1 MKNELKSVFRWIAF
15 VPASL
20 LAARIVERIYFTFI
34 RSIFYAEW
42 LFSSVYLLI
51 APVLTALIFSV
62 CSTAIIPMKEKEK
75 AVLIPLYIV
84 FFAYFIYDAAQMYEY
99 FFGKLRYKIDM
110 ITAILSFIGSLMPLF
125 ISSVFLFTKKGR
137 VELKNIV

>member
-15 VPASL
+15 VPISI

-51 APVLTALIFSV
+51 APILTALIFSV
-62 CSTAIIPMKEKEK
+62 CSTAIIPIKEKEK
-75 AVLIPLYIV
+75 AVLIPIYIV
-84 FFAYFIYDAAQMYEY
+84 FFAYFVYDAVQIYEY
-99 FFGKLRYKIDM
+99 FFGKLRYKIDI
-110 ITAILSFIGSLMPLF
+110 ITATLSFTGSLIPLF
-125 ISSVFLFTKKGR
+125 LSAVFLFTKKGR

>member
-34 RSIFYAEW
+34 RSVFYAEW

-51 APVLTALIFSV
+51 APVGTALIFSV

-84 FFAYFIYDAAQMYEY
+84 FFAYFIYDAAQIYEY
-99 FFGKLRYKIDM
+99 FFGKLRYKIDV
-110 ITAILSFIGSLMPLF
+110 ITAILSFTGSLIPLF
-125 ISSVFLFTKKGR
+125 ISYVFLFTKKGR

>member
-1 MKNELKSVFRWIAF
+1 MKNELKSVFRWIVF

-20 LAARIVERIYFTFI
+20 LAARIVERVYFTFI

-42 LFSSVYLLI
+42 LFSIAYLLM
-51 APVLTALIFSV
+51 APLVTALIFSV
-62 CSTAIIPMKEKEK
+62 CSTAIIPIKEKEK

-84 FFAYFIYDAAQMYEY
+84 FFAYFIYDAAQIYDY
-99 FFGKLRYKIDM
+99 FFGKLRYKIDI
-110 ITAILSFIGSLMPLF
+110 ITAILSFIGSLTPLF
-125 ISSVFLFTKKGR
+125 ISAVFLFTKKGR